1 MKIRHAFIGSSVLV
15 LSFLFHS
22 TAALAGQDIFRVDDT
37 VEVKGLGGKWNRGKV
52 TEVRSITLASGP
64 SYSYRVQYNPYG
76 SGSKPINDWIYPANI
91 RAPSSATADVSAPAK
106 AMQRPRAGQY
116 HLFNSDLRTLGYF
129 TLIDNKNYFVG
140 TDDRKTG
147 RYRIS
152 GKEIVFVTG
161 PFSSQALT
169 GELIY
174 GKAGT
179 EYDGIVTDIKF
190 IFNTGKPNQVSS
202 YYKYSGQKR

>member
-1 MKIRHAFIGSSVLV
+1 
-15 LSFLFHS
+15 LFHS
-22 TAALAGQDIFRVDDT
+22 TAVLAQDIFHVDDT

-52 TEVRSITLASGP
+52 TEVKSITLGSGL

-76 SGSKPINDWIYPANI
+76 SGSKPINDWIYPANL
-91 RAPSSATADVSAPAK
+91 RASSTATADVSAPAK
-106 AMQRPRAGQY
+106 NMQRPRAGQY

-129 TLIDNKNYFVG
+129 TLIDNKTYFAG
-140 TDDRKTG
+140 TDNRKTG
-147 RYRIS
+147 SYRIS

-161 PFSSQALT
+161 PFSSQSLT

-179 EYDGIVTDIKF
+179 EYEGIVTDIKF
-190 IFNTGKPNQVSS
+190 IFNAGKSNEVSS